1 MRRRTARPDKRGAGA
16 PEPFFFLPG
25 GTLRTD
31 EDAAR
36 CARREWEEET
46 GLPCGPLRPAA
57 VVENFFGPPE
67 KRQHEIGFY
76 FRLEEVPA
84 GLPCG
89 AFSVLDNADT
99 SFKWVALTELGGQAV
114 SPLPVRDL
122 LGVSAG
128 EVRHLA
134 IRS

>member
-1 MRRRTARPDKRGAGA
+1 MRARRRTARPDKRGAGA

-36 CARREWEEET
+36 CARREWEEEA

-67 KRQHEIGFY
+67 KRRTKSAFISVW
-76 FRLEEVPA
+76 RSCPPLCRTARSASSTMPTPA
-84 GLPCG
+84 SSG
-89 AFSVLDNADT
+89 
-99 SFKWVALTELGGQAV
+99 W
-114 SPLPVRDL
+114 R
-122 LGVSAG
+122 
-128 EVRHLA
+128 
-134 IRS
+134 

>member
-1 MRRRTARPDKRGAGA
+1 MDVWGGSGGRHCRHDRYPPAPGALEIQCPRRPAVRARRRTARPDKRGAGA

-46 GLPCGPLRPAA
+46 GLPCGPRRWSKTFSGRPQ
-57 VVENFFGPPE
+57 

-76 FRLEEVPA
+76 TTLKNSLMIQTLFPNGLVKLRSRVIRL
-84 GLPCG
+84 
-89 AFSVLDNADT
+89 
-99 SFKWVALTELGGQAV
+99 
-114 SPLPVRDL
+114 
-122 LGVSAG
+122 
-128 EVRHLA
+128 
-134 IRS
+134 

>member
-1 MRRRTARPDKRGAGA
+1 MSASPCCACATANCSSRQAGAGA

-25 GTLRTD
+25 GALRTD

-76 FRLEEVPA
+76 TTLKNRGVVGHSSNSTLE
-84 GLPCG
+84 
-89 AFSVLDNADT
+89 NY
-99 SFKWVALTELGGQAV
+99 
-114 SPLPVRDL
+114 R
-122 LGVSAG
+122 
-128 EVRHLA
+128 
-134 IRS
+134 